1 MFTICGIFFLS
12 GFSALIYQLLWF
24 RQLGFIFG
32 NTVFAA
38 TTVLTAFMGG
48 LALGAHLFGKA
59 VHRAKSPV
67 RWFAW
72 LEFGIGLY
80 ALAVPWMFGLVQGFY
95 RWVYQNVSDS
105 IWVLTPVWFL
115 LAIVVMFLP
124 TVLMGATLPVL
135 AQGLTRRDR
144 HFASRISLLYGV
156 NTFGAVGGLVAAG
169 FLLIPAIGLWRTNL
183 IAVGSDLLVGAIA
196 WWLATRLPAAPPS
209 DGTDIEPSDEGSAWR
224 VARTLLLASGVS
236 GFLALAFEVVWFRA
250 LIMIYGSTTYSF
262 VVMLAVFLAGI
273 ALGSMMLGWLSD
285 RFDKRLD
292 LIMALSF
299 LVIGTWTLLSMYRF
313 NGSAEFLL
321 RYLVR
326 HGMAWGT
333 LIQAKV
339 WITLAFL
346 FVPTLCFGFAFTV
359 VAKAVR
365 GAENTSGRAVAEVYT
380 VNTIGAVLGSLAG
393 GFILLPLLGI
403 QNALFFLSALALVV
417 SAVLALRS
425 TQPKAVRIAVSGTAM
440 LILVLTT
447 LWTPYISKR
456 VLAVGAYFSP
466 WQFIAGDR
474 ILFWEKVK
482 SEHLLYYREGLTS
495 TISVAVTPDQQM
507 FFSSSGKVQAD
518 SGDRSMALQRMQ
530 GHLPMLLHPN
540 PRKVVNIGLG
550 AGVTFGAL
558 SCYPLDHLE
567 VVDIESNVRE
577 VAEIWGERNHHIM
590 RNPKAQ
596 VTIADGRNHL
606 FCTTNRYDV
615 ITSDPFEPVH
625 SGAGH
630 LYTVNHFKQARA
642 VLNEGGLMGQF
653 LPMYEMSRDDFF
665 VIMRSFAEAFP
676 NSALFFT
683 GTDTVMVGFKD
694 EIAFDA
700 DSVRAKF
707 EIPEVAASL
716 AEIGIETPELVLG
729 MFVADLSELLRREP
743 DGLLNTDDRPII
755 EFRTPKSAL
764 AYMVDSNAQVL
775 VDYFTPIPDAWL
787 AGYDESERETIR
799 NAQGALRLALE
810 ALVLRAR
817 ERGGEAFAKL
827 LEAERL
833 APGQRIIAT
842 ESIVSLLMSAGQLMS
857 QGHAEQAAIQ
867 YHMALQRNPR
877 EFAAM
882 ERLFFLHMRAGRTGP
897 AMQLLEHAQHVYPQ
911 AATFEA
917 LRGRVAMSHEDW
929 AGARSHTEQA
939 LEWEPW
945 RVDLRAQ
952 MIEIL
957 TKLGDDAGI
966 EQQEAAIRALDPR
979 VSHRRRF

>member
-48 LALGAHLFGKA
+48 LALGAHLFGKR

-80 ALAVPWMFGLVQGFY
+80 ALAVPWLFRLVQGFY
-95 RWVYQNVSDS
+95 RFVYQNISDS
-105 IWVLTPVWFL
+105 LWVLTPIWFL
-115 LAIVVMFLP
+115 LAILVMFLP

-156 NTFGAVGGLVAAG
+156 NTFGAVAGLVAAG
-169 FLLIPAIGLWRTNL
+169 FVLIPTIGLWRTNL
-183 IAVGSDLLVGAIA
+183 LAAGSDLLVGAIA
-196 WWLATRLPAAPPS
+196 WWLAGRMPAAPPAN
-209 DGTDIEPSDEGSAWR
+209 GTELETSDEGSAWR
-224 VARTLLLASGVS
+224 VARTLLLAAGVS

-250 LIMIYGSTTYSF
+250 LIMIFGSTTYSF

-299 LVIGTWTLLSMYRF
+299 LIIGTWTLLSMYRF

-326 HGMAWGT
+326 HGMTWET

-339 WITLAFL
+339 LITLAFL
-346 FVPTLCFGFAFTV
+346 LIPTLCFGFAFTV

-393 GFILLPLLGI
+393 GFLLLPTLGI
-403 QNALFFLSALALVV
+403 QNSLFFLSAIALVV
-417 SAVLALRS
+417 SAVLSLRS
-425 TQPKAVRIAVSGTAM
+425 AQPVLVRYTVAAM
-440 LILVLTT
+440 ALLVLAVTT
-447 LWTPYISKR
+447 IWTPHISRR

-466 WQFIAGDR
+466 WQFVAGDR
-474 ILFWEKVK
+474 VLFWEKVQ
-482 SEHLLYYREGLTS
+482 SEHLLYYKEGLSS
-495 TISVAVTPDQQM
+495 TISVATTPDQQM

-558 SCYPLDHLE
+558 SCYPVDHLE
-567 VVDIESNVRE
+567 IVEIEPNVRD
-577 VAEIWGERNHHIM
+577 VATIWGERNHHIM
-590 RNPKAQ
+590 RNPKAR

-642 VLNEGGLMGQF
+642 ALAEGGLMGQF

-700 DSVRAKF
+700 ESVRAKF

-716 AEIGIETPELVLG
+716 EDIGIGTPELVLG
-729 MFVADLSELLRREP
+729 MFVADLSELLRQEP
-743 DGLLNTDDRPII
+743 DGLVNTDDMPII
-755 EFRTPKSAL
+755 EYRTPKSAL
-764 AYMVDSNAQVL
+764 AYTTDSNAQVL

-787 AGYDESERETIR
+787 VGYDESEKEKIR

-810 ALVLRAR
+810 ALVLRAQKQ
-817 ERGGEAFAKL
+817 GGEAFAKL
-827 LEAERL
+827 AEAEAL
-833 APGQRIIAT
+833 APGQRIILN
-842 ESIVSLLMSAGQLMS
+842 ESVVSLLSSANQLLA
-857 QGHAEQAAIQ
+857 QGHAEQAAMQ
-867 YHMALQRNPR
+867 YHMVLQRNPR

-882 ERLFFLHMRAGRTGP
+882 ERLFLLHMRAGRVEP
-897 AMQLLEHAQHVYPQ
+897 AMQLLDHAQRVYPK
-911 AATFEA
+911 AATLEA
-917 LRGRVAMSHEDW
+917 LRGRVAMSREDW
-929 AGARSHTEQA
+929 VTARTHTEQA
-939 LEWEPW
+939 LAWEPW

-957 TKLGDDAGI
+957 TALGDEAGI
-966 EQQEAAIRALDPR
+966 ERQEASIRTLDPR
-979 VSHRRRF
+979 ISHRRRF